1 MLEGTGWRVQD
12 MSCIGRFYKLAMT
25 SCYPMPACGV
35 AERTTHELSCVLGGG
50 FRNMGLDG
58 KREYASVSVS

>member
-1 MLEGTGWRVQD
+1 